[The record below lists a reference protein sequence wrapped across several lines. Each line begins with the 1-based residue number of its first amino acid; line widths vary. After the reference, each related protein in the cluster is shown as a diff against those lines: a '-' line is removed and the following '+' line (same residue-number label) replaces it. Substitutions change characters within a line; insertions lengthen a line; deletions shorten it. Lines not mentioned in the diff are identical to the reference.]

1 MNQPKISIII
11 PVYNVEPYIAECLH
25 SVMRQT
31 YKGPME
37 CLVVDDCGTDK
48 SMDVAERLIAE
59 YEGPIVFR
67 VLHHK
72 HNGGLSAARNTGI
85 KVAEGDYIY
94 FLDAD
99 DYISDN
105 CLELLTQP
113 LQDMDYD
120 IIVGDLVTFGNPC
133 DIPFMS
139 NETRAV
145 FGRER
150 IFDELCSVETTYTM
164 AWNKMIKASLFHQF
178 DLFFLEG
185 QIHEDEL
192 WTYKT
197 ALFVESM
204 YVIRVPTYYYRIRE
218 NSIVSN
224 ARMMVEKVLKSRYAT
239 IDYVLSHPAN
249 VSKDSY
255 DRYLLRR
262 FELYVRP
269 AFRAEVNFR
278 DDFVCLRKKFDY
290 KLIPSFFKGKLGIV
304 ELKKQLYMLLPP
316 SLGFFVFV
324 IRKKKKK
331 LLKEI

>member
-1 MNQPKISIII
+1 
-11 PVYNVEPYIAECLH
+11 
-25 SVMRQT
+25 
-31 YKGPME
+31 
-37 CLVVDDCGTDK
+37 
-48 SMDVAERLIAE
+48 
-59 YEGPIVFR
+59 
-67 VLHHK
+67 
-72 HNGGLSAARNTGI
+72 
-85 KVAEGDYIY
+85 
-94 FLDAD
+94 
-99 DYISDN
+99 
-105 CLELLTQP
+105 
-113 LQDMDYD
+113 
-120 IIVGDLVTFGNPC
+120 
-133 DIPFMS
+133 
-139 NETRAV
+139 
-145 FGRER
+145 
-150 IFDELCSVETTYTM
+150 
-164 AWNKMIKASLFHQF
+164 MIKASLFHQF